1 MASRVFPAVTSLHNY
16 NKSSIYFFKSPISVP
31 CKRNSIKCSSF
42 LDDIYQSLFNDSLH
56 LDTFPALQQ
65 LQTAAG
71 ELPDDQKWNILI
83 LSDLAW
89 IYLTARPG
97 VLIGAIDA
105 YVFATLQ
112 LRLDSYRG
120 EG

>member
-1 MASRVFPAVTSLHNY
+1 
-16 NKSSIYFFKSPISVP
+16 IYDIS
-31 CKRNSIKCSSF
+31 
-42 LDDIYQSLFNDSLH
+42 QSLFKNSLH

-65 LQTAAG
+65 LQTADG
-71 ELPDDQKWNILI
+71 ELPEDQKGKILI
-83 LSDLAW
+83 FSGLAW

-112 LRLDSYRG
+112 LGLDSLLGRRMR
-120 EG
+120 EDEFC